1 MKSNTKPILI
11 IVITILIVATIG
23 CAPTQSQD
31 SQLQASGQIEATEI
45 AVAPELSGRVTDVYV
60 SEGDAVKAG
69 DPLLKLDGS
78 LLQSEKQSAQAA
90 LDSANASV
98 DAAQV
103 ALDAAQ
109 LQYNLTL
116 DAALAEEATTRI
128 EIWDASKPTEFDQ
141 PVWYFSK
148 AERLAATQA
157 EVDAAKTALDDA
169 MTKLDDTANKAGS
182 ADFLEVEAALA
193 KARVAFENAKDVL
206 DSTNGT
212 SDGQSLR
219 DAAQVNYD
227 EKKIDLE
234 DAQKDYDDAL
244 TTDGAKDVMEARAD
258 AVIAQETY
266 DSALDKF
273 RALQT
278 GLDSPMVQT
287 AAKVVDQAQA
297 QLDLARASVAAAQ
310 ANLDLINTQMDKLTV
325 YAPMDGVILTRSI
338 HIGEIAQAGGSTMTI
353 ADMSTM
359 TVTVYLSEDR
369 YGEVNVGDEVS
380 FTTDSF
386 SNETFTAI
394 VTRIADQAEF
404 TPRNVQTKEERQTTV
419 YAIELEVDNANGK
432 LKPGMP
438 VDVTFK

>member
-1 MKSNTKPILI
+1 MNTNFKLI
-11 IVITILIVATIG
+11 TLITILLVTAVG
-23 CAPTQSQD
+23 CAPTQS
-31 SQLQASGQIEATEI
+31 SALQASGQIEATEI
-45 AVAPELSGRVTDVYV
+45 AIAPELSGRVTDVLV
-60 SEGDAVKAG
+60 SEGDSVKTG
-69 DPLLKLDGS
+69 DPLLKLDDS

-90 LDSANASV
+90 LDSANANV
-98 DAAQV
+98 TAAQV

-116 DAALAEEATTRI
+116 DAALAEEASTRI
-128 EIWDASKPTEFDQ
+128 DIWDESKPTEFDQ

-148 AERLAATQA
+148 SERMQATQE
-157 EVDAAKTALDDA
+157 EVDAAKTALDEA
-169 MTKLDDTANKAGS
+169 MTKLSDTEKKAGS
-182 ADFLEVEAALA
+182 ADFIAVEVALA
-193 KARVAFENAKDVL
+193 KARVAFQNAKDVL

-219 DAAQVNYD
+219 DSAQVNYD
-227 EKKIDLE
+227 EKKIDLD

-258 AVIAQETY
+258 AVVAQETY
-266 DSALDKF
+266 DSAADKL
-273 RALQT
+273 RVLQT
-278 GLDSPMVQT
+278 GLESPMVQT
-287 AAKVVDQAQA
+287 AAKAVDQAQA
-297 QLDLARASVAAAQ
+297 QLELAQSSITAAQ
-310 ANLDLINTQMDKLTV
+310 ANLDMINTQMDKLTV
-325 YAPMDGVILTRSI
+325 YSPMDGVILTRSI
-338 HIGEIAQAGGSTMTI
+338 HVGEVAQAGATTMTI
-353 ADMSTM
+353 ADLSKL

-380 FTTDSF
+380 FTANSF
-386 SNETFTAI
+386 PSETFNAT

>member
-1 MKSNTKPILI
+1 MKKTKLFLLI
-11 IVITILIVATIG
+11 IALLLTAVG
-23 CAPTQSQD
+23 CAPTQSNA
-31 SQLQASGQIEATEI
+31 LQASGQIEATEI
-45 AVAPELSGRVTDVYV
+45 AVAPELSGRVTDVLV
-60 SEGDAVKAG
+60 SEGDSVKTG
-69 DPLLKLDGS
+69 DPLLKLDDS

-90 LDSANASV
+90 LDSAKANV
-98 DAAQV
+98 TAAQV

-109 LQYNLTL
+109 LQYNQTL
-116 DAALAEEATTRI
+116 DAALADEATTRI
-128 EIWDASKPTEFDQ
+128 DIWDESKPTEFDQ

-148 AERLAATQA
+148 SERIQATQD
-157 EVDAAKTALDDA
+157 EVDAVKIALDEA
-169 MTKLDDTANKAGS
+169 MTKLSDIEKKAGS
-182 ADFLEVEAALA
+182 ADFLAVEAALA
-193 KARVAFENAKDVL
+193 KARVAYQNAKDIL

-219 DAAQVNYD
+219 DSAQVNYD

-258 AVIAQETY
+258 AVIAQETF
-266 DSALDKF
+266 DSAVDKL

-278 GLDSPMVQT
+278 GTNSPEVQT
-287 AAKVVDQAQA
+287 AAKAVDQAQA
-297 QLDLARASVAAAQ
+297 QLDLAQASVTAAQ
-310 ANLDLINTQMDKLTV
+310 ANLDMINTQMDKLTV

-338 HIGEIAQAGGSTMTI
+338 HVGEVAQAGAATMTI
-353 ADMSTM
+353 ADLSKL
-359 TVTVYLSEDR
+359 TVTVYLPEDR

-380 FTTDSF
+380 FTADSF
-386 SNETFTAI
+386 PNQTFSAV

-419 YAIELEVDNANGK
+419 YAIELEVNNPDGK

>member
-1 MKSNTKPILI
+1 
-11 IVITILIVATIG
+11 
-23 CAPTQSQD
+23 
-31 SQLQASGQIEATEI
+31 
-45 AVAPELSGRVTDVYV
+45 
-60 SEGDAVKAG
+60 
-69 DPLLKLDGS
+69 
-78 LLQSEKQSAQAA
+78 LLQPEKQSAQAA
-90 LDSANASV
+90 LDSANANV
-98 DAAQV
+98 TAAQE

-116 DAALAEEATTRI
+116 DAAFADEASTRI
-128 EIWDASKPTEFDQ
+128 DIWDESKPTEFDL

-148 AERLAATQA
+148 TERMQATQA
-157 EVDAAKTALDDA
+157 EVDAAKQALEDA
-169 MTKLDDTANKAGS
+169 MTKLSDTEKKAGS
-182 ADFLEVEAALA
+182 ADFIAVEAALV
-193 KARVAFENAKDVL
+193 KARVAFQNAKDVL
-206 DSTNGT
+206 DNTNGT

-219 DAAQVNYD
+219 DAAQVLYD

-258 AVIAQETY
+258 AIVAQETY
-266 DSALDKF
+266 DSALDKL

-278 GLDSPMVQT
+278 GENSPEVQT
-287 AAKVVDQAQA
+287 AAKAVDQAQA
-297 QLDLARASVAAAQ
+297 QLDLAKTGVAAAQ
-310 ANLDLINTQMDKLTV
+310 ANLDMINTQMDKLTV

-338 HIGEIAQAGGSTMTI
+338 HVGEMAQAGAATMTI
-353 ADMSTM
+353 ADLSKL

-369 YGEVNVGDEVS
+369 YGKVNVGDEVS
-380 FTTDSF
+380 FTADSF
-386 SNETFTAI
+386 PNETFTAT

-419 YAIELEVDNANGK
+419 YAIELEVDNPNGK

>member
-1 MKSNTKPILI
+1 MKNTKLFLLI
-11 IVITILIVATIG
+11 IVLLLTVVG
-23 CAPTQSQD
+23 CAPTQS
-31 SQLQASGQIEATEI
+31 SALQASGQIEATEI
-45 AVAPELSGRVTDVYV
+45 AIAPELSGRVTDVLV
-60 SEGDAVKAG
+60 SEGDSVKMG
-69 DPLLKLDGS
+69 DPLLKLDDS

-90 LDSANASV
+90 LDSAKANV
-98 DAAQV
+98 TAAQV

-109 LQYNLTL
+109 LQYNQTL
-116 DAALAEEATTRI
+116 DAALAEEASTRI
-128 EIWDASKPTEFDQ
+128 DIWDASKPTEFDQ

-148 AERLAATQA
+148 AERMQATQD

-169 MTKLDDTANKAGS
+169 MTKLSDTEKKAGS
-182 ADFLEVEAALA
+182 ADFIAVEAALA
-193 KARVAFENAKDVL
+193 KARVAFQNAKDVL

-219 DAAQVNYD
+219 DSAQVNYD
-227 EKKIDLE
+227 EKKIDLD

-258 AVIAQETY
+258 AVVAQETY
-266 DSALDKF
+266 DSAVDKL

-278 GLDSPMVQT
+278 GSNSPAVQT
-287 AAKVVDQAQA
+287 AAKAVDQAKA
-297 QLDLARASVAAAQ
+297 QLDLAQSSVTAAQ
-310 ANLDLINTQMDKLTV
+310 ANLDMINTQMDKLTV
-325 YAPMDGVILTRSI
+325 FAPMDGVVLTRSI
-338 HIGEIAQAGGSTMTI
+338 HVGEVAQAGAATMTI
-353 ADMSTM
+353 ADLSKL
-359 TVTVYLSEDR
+359 TVTVYLPEDR

-380 FTTDSF
+380 FTADSF
-386 SNETFTAI
+386 PNQTFSAV

-419 YAIELEVDNANGK
+419 YAIELEVTNPDGK

>member
-1 MKSNTKPILI
+1 MKTNTKTSLIAVIL
-11 IVITILIVATIG
+11 VITIVG
-23 CAPTQSQD
+23 CAPTQSD
-31 SQLQASGQIEATEI
+31 ALQASGQIEATEI
-45 AVAPELSGRVTDVYV
+45 AIAPELSGRVTDVLV
-60 SEGDAVKAG
+60 SEGDSVKTG
-69 DPLLKLDGS
+69 DPLLKLDDS

-90 LDSANASV
+90 LDSAKANV
-98 DAAQV
+98 TAAQV

-116 DAALAEEATTRI
+116 DAALAEEASTRI
-128 EIWDASKPTEFDQ
+128 EIWDASKPTEFDL

-148 AERLAATQA
+148 AERMQATQD
-157 EVDAAKTALDDA
+157 EVDAAKQALDDA
-169 MTKLDDTANKAGS
+169 MTKLSDIEKKAGS
-182 ADFLEVEAALA
+182 ADFLAVEAALA
-193 KARVAFENAKDVL
+193 KARVAFQNAKDVL

-258 AVIAQETY
+258 AIVAQETY
-266 DSALDKF
+266 DSALDKL

-278 GLDSPMVQT
+278 GTNSPEVQT
-287 AAKVVDQAQA
+287 AAKAIDQAQA
-297 QLDLARASVAAAQ
+297 QLDLAQASVTASQ
-310 ANLDLINTQMDKLTV
+310 ANLDMINTQMDKLTV
-325 YAPMDGVILTRSI
+325 YAPMDGVILTRGI
-338 HIGEIAQAGGSTMTI
+338 HVGEVAQAGAATMTI
-353 ADMSTM
+353 ADLSKLTI
-359 TVTVYLSEDR
+359 TVYLSEDR
-369 YGEVNVGDEVS
+369 YGGVNVGDEVS
-380 FTTDSF
+380 FTADSF
-386 SNETFTAI
+386 PNQTFNAV

-419 YAIELEVDNANGK
+419 YAIELEVNNPDSR